1 MTDHSGN
8 TIVGQATSNPT
19 SRTDRRPG
27 PLHSALRKGR
37 GFILPVLGI
46 LLLEGVVRVGLIPD
60 YVMPPPSELV
70 FSFIDLAHGPLWNDI
85 AASLLRVLAGF
96 IIGTALAV
104 IVGSVVGLSRN
115 AEAWLDPT
123 FQALRSVPSLAW
135 VPLLLIWIGIDESSK
150 VTLISIGAFFP
161 MYLNLV
167 AGIRNVDRKLVEVGT
182 LYQYSRVRMVAKIIL
197 PAALPSLLTGLRS
210 GLSMAWLCVVAAE
223 LLAATNGIGYMLT
236 DGRETSRPDL
246 VLVAI
251 ITLAVMGKISDSLL
265 KHLEQK
271 ALYWRDS
278 FNGDVQ

>member
-150 VTLISIGAFFP
+150 VTLISIGAFFRCISTWLP
-161 MYLNLV
+161 V
-167 AGIRNVDRKLVEVGT
+167 SGT
-182 LYQYSRVRMVAKIIL
+182 LIVSWLKWVRCINT
-197 PAALPSLLTGLRS
+197 P
-210 GLSMAWLCVVAAE
+210 
-223 LLAATNGIGYMLT
+223 GY
-236 DGRETSRPDL
+236 
-246 VLVAI
+246 VWW
-251 ITLAVMGKISDSLL
+251 
-265 KHLEQK
+265 QK
-271 ALYWRDS
+271 LFFPRLYLHC
-278 FNGDVQ
+278 